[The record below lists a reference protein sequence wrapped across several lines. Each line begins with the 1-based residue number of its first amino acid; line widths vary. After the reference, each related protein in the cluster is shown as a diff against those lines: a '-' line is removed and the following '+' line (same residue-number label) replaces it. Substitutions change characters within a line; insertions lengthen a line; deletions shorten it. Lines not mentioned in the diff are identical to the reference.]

1 MDPGGDL
8 AAAGEDRLS
17 TLPDDILAQILGPL
31 PTPDA
36 VRTSLVSRRWRRV
49 WELLPELRFFFFPEP
64 SRFRDAL
71 AAHQVRLR
79 FLQVWARDGGAV
91 TESLAIW
98 LPAAAA
104 RVSGH
109 FVLIN
114 GSGGQQEEAVDDD
127 DFVELPCFPEASAIV
142 IRLRQLGLAVAPAG
156 VFARL
161 TSLNLGRVRL
171 HGDLGDAI
179 SSPRCPCLQK
189 LCICFVW
196 GLNNLAIHSGSLLR
210 VELAELDGLRQLTI
224 VAPVLEDLEVSGC
237 IIDDQNQQVASIS
250 APQLVFLDWSDPYD
264 PSSVDLGKMER
275 VQQLST
281 SDFLVYGPNNLAVA
295 HNRGCVRLLER
306 FKVVEDLILTLK
318 YFGVSHLLTHAKFSG
333 CSCFP

>member
-17 TLPDDILAQILGPL
+17 TLPDDILVQILGPL
-31 PTPDA
+31 PTPNA

-79 FLQVWARDGGAV
+79 FLQVWARDGGAD

-179 SSPRCPCLQK
+179 SSPRCPCLQE
-189 LCICFVW
+189 LRLFDTR
-196 GLNNLAIHSGSLLR
+196 GLEG
-210 VELAELDGLRQLTI
+210 LTI
-224 VAPVLEDLEVSGC
+224 RSQTLVKMELESLHDFWELTVEAPELKELSVVHCLLDDPVAT
-237 IIDDQNQQVASIS
+237 IS
-250 APQLVFLDWSDPYD
+250 APRLESLEWKYSAGEMESVQLGEMPQLRS
-264 PSSVDLGKMER
+264 LGS
-275 VQQLST
+275 LA
-281 SDFLVYGPNNLAVA
+281 FFVYGLPNFLY
-295 HNRGCVRLLER
+295 NRACVQFLQRFRVIETLRLMLNYL
-306 FKVVEDLILTLK
+306 KVMTSLTL
-318 YFGVSHLLTHAKFSG
+318 H
-333 CSCFP
+333 CFIFF